1 MKKTYLLLLVAALI
15 ISASSC
21 SSETKTVQ
29 EPTAAS
35 SVSSTTTKELALVSS
50 DSSTTAQETSPET
63 GPTTTI
69 PSETAASTVLSSDE
83 AESDS
88 TTAITSA
95 TTTETA
101 NTTTTSATTVA
112 STTKAPETTV
122 TTTAR
127 SKESEATAEATT
139 TSATTSTISETTT
152 AVTEKPGY
160 DNSSEYPATVLK
172 EGDSITGGTYSA
184 TGKDESV
191 LEASG
196 NVKASV
202 TGAILKKISGDASSA
217 DDSSFKGLNAG
228 VRVYGSAD
236 VTLTDCVIEA
246 DAKNATGVFAYDN
259 GVIHIS
265 DSTVNVTGGGAGGVQ
280 VAGGGTLY
288 GNNLTV
294 TSASKAAI
302 RSDRGGG
309 IMVID
314 GGIYTSEG
322 SSGCPVIYSTA
333 DITVKNAVGVSEQ
346 SRAVIIEGKNSV
358 MLENC
363 TLTGNDQSTKSGS
376 IRANVLLY
384 QSASGDANEGI
395 SVFSMT
401 GGKMISQ
408 SGAMFYCTNTSS
420 VVNLRS
426 AELVL
431 SDTGDLLI
439 VSAGRWG
446 KDGKNGGKCVFN
458 AEDQTLEGNITVDS
472 ISSLE
477 LNLKNSTYKGAIANE
492 GKVTVTL
499 GSGSKWELTGDSYI
513 TAFNGDVSNIISNG
527 YKLYVNGKALSI
539 SAQAVYP
546 RCRLWCLFPSQV
558 YPCQDQ

>member
-1 MKKTYLLLLVAALI
+1 MKKTYTLLLIAALI

-21 SSETKTVQ
+21 SSETKSVQ
-29 EPTAAS
+29 ELTSVS
-35 SVSSTTTKELALVSS
+35 SESSTTTRELTSVSS
-50 DSSTTAQETSPET
+50 EAATTAQKTSPET
-63 GPTTTI
+63 KPTTTAS
-69 PSETAASTVLSSDE
+69 SEITNETIISSDDKE
-83 AESDS
+83 TDS
-88 TTAITSA
+88 TTAITA
-95 TTTETA
+95 ATITEAADTATADETPVITTTKV
-101 NTTTTSATTVA
+101 S
-112 STTKAPETTV
+112 ETTV

-127 SKESEATAEATT
+127 SKASEATVETT
-139 TSATTSTISETTT
+139 TSSTITVPEAT
-152 AVTEKPGY
+152 AALTEKAGY
-160 DNSSEYPATVLK
+160 DNSAEYTAAVLK
-172 EGDSITGGTYSA
+172 DGDSLTGGTYSA

-202 TGAILKKISGDASSA
+202 TGAILKKKSGDASSA

-228 VRVYGSAD
+228 VRVYGNAD
-236 VTLTDCVIEA
+236 VTLTDCIIEA

-259 GVIHIS
+259 GIIHIS
-265 DSTVNVTGGGAGGVQ
+265 DSTVTVTGGGAGGVQ

-288 GNNLTV
+288 GNNLIV

-314 GGIYTSEG
+314 GGTYTSEG

-333 DITVKNAVGVSEQ
+333 DITVKNAVGVSKQ

-358 MLENC
+358 LLENC
-363 TLTGNDQSTKSGS
+363 TLTGNDQSTKEGS
-376 IRANVLLY
+376 VKANVLLY
-384 QSASGDANEGI
+384 QSASGDAKEGT
-395 SVFSMT
+395 SSFSMT

-439 VSAGRWG
+439 VSTGRWG

-477 LNLKNSTYKGAIANE
+477 LNLTNSTYKGAISNE
-492 GKVTVTL
+492 GIVNVTL
-499 GSGSKWELTGDSYI
+499 DSGSKWELTGDSYI
-513 TAFNGDVSNIISNG
+513 TEFNGDVSNIISNG
-527 YKLYVNGKALSI
+527 YKLYVNGKALSL
-539 SAQAVYP
+539 S
-546 RCRLWCLFPSQV
+546 
-558 YPCQDQ
+558 

>member
-1 MKKTYLLLLVAALI
+1 MKKTYTLSLIAALI

-29 EPTAAS
+29 ELTSLS
-35 SVSSTTTKELALVSS
+35 SESSTTTKELTLVSS
-50 DSSTTAQETSPET
+50 DSSTTAQEVSPENE
-63 GPTTTI
+63 PTT
-69 PSETAASTVLSSDE
+69 TVLSSDE
-83 AESDS
+83 AGSNS

-101 NTTTTSATTVA
+101 NTTTTSATTIA

-127 SKESEATAEATT
+127 SKESETTTET
-139 TSATTSTISETTT
+139 TSATTSTILETTT
-152 AVTEKPGY
+152 TVKEKSGY
-160 DNSSEYPATVLK
+160 DNSAEYTATVLK
-172 EGDSITGGTYSA
+172 DGDSLTGGTYSA

-265 DSTVNVTGGGAGGVQ
+265 DSTVTVTGGGSGGVQ

-314 GGIYTSEG
+314 GGSYTSKG

-358 MLENC
+358 TLENC

-384 QSASGDANEGI
+384 QSASGDAKEGT

-446 KDGKNGGKCVFN
+446 KEGKNGGKCTFN

-499 GSGSKWELTGDSYI
+499 DSGSKWELTGDSNI
-513 TAFNGDVSNIISNG
+513 TEFNGDVSNIISNG
-527 YKLYVNGKALSI
+527 YKLYVNGKQI
-539 SAQAVYP
+539 I
-546 RCRLWCLFPSQV
+546 
-558 YPCQDQ
+558 